1 MIWLFFILLSLF
13 ALTLMAMPLRG
24 RFQIAAIP
32 EDTTPAVLLDQL
44 EEVKRDLDR
53 GVISEAEAKAAE
65 QEIKRRIL
73 MQARKA
79 ETRSI
84 ATNTGG
90 GVGLILGALFVP
102 LFAAGYY
109 MTMGSPEID
118 SLAFAD
124 RTAER
129 QEAAQIADLSSQL
142 YDRLVSDPDGG
153 PSEGWMLLGQT
164 YTRMGRFDDAAE
176 AFKVVSER
184 PEADSAV
191 FSMLAEAL
199 IYAEQGVVTPPAEAA
214 IDRAI
219 SINPDNPASVYFK
232 AVALS
237 QKGESLRGYD
247 MLIERLDAADG
258 VYSWMESFVAE
269 ANRIGAGIGRAPL
282 SLADFAPMVN
292 APGPTAE
299 DIATAQ
305 NMSDDDGQAF
315 ILSMVARLADRLK
328 EEPDDLDGWM
338 RLGNAYAVLGET
350 EAAIAAYE
358 RAERL
363 AADLGSTEPRAQVIA
378 DALIILRQ

>member
-79 ETRSI
+79 ETRSS
-84 ATNTGG
+84 ATHTGG
-90 GVGLILGALFVP
+90 RVGLILGALFVP
-102 LFAAGYY
+102 LFAVGYY
-109 MTMGSPEID
+109 ITMGSPEID

-164 YTRMGRFDDAAE
+164 YSRMGRFAE
-176 AFKVVSER
+176 AADAFSIVSQR
-184 PEADSAV
+184 PEADSSV

-219 SINPDNPASVYFK
+219 SINPDNPASVYYK

-292 APGPTAE
+292 APGPSA
-299 DIATAQ
+299 DDVANAQ
-305 NMSDDDGQAF
+305 DMSDEERQAF
-315 ILSMVARLADRLK
+315 IQSMVQRLATRLE
-328 EEPDDLDGWM
+328 EEPNDLDGWM
-338 RLGNAYAVLGET
+338 RLGNAYTVLGNN
-350 EAAIAAYE
+350 AQAITAFE
-358 RAERL
+358 RAEEL
-363 AADLGSTEPRAQVIA
+363 FSLTEVADPRAQIVA
-378 DALIILRQ
+378 DALKELRQ